1 MVQNEPRKCGK
12 QKFLHKT
19 MSLMLELKN
28 IIKFQLDL
36 WCTEIEEEIR
46 QLIKWNLFC
55 L

>member
-1 MVQNEPRKCGK
+1 MAQNEPRKWGK

-19 MSLMLELKN
+19 MSLMLGLRN

-36 WCTEIEEEIR
+36 SCTEIEEEIR
-46 QLIKWNLFC
+46 QLIQWNLFC